1 LSSRQL
7 ARTCIRG
14 LTNSDGER
22 CFYRCFLNS
31 IVQFLRASPDFVDF
45 VLSMPA
51 ERKDESFA
59 DYVGRASGTGARE
72 QQNMLRLAEATTFFS
87 KLADVLKVC

>member
-1 LSSRQL
+1 M
-7 ARTCIRG
+7 
-14 LTNSDGER
+14 
-22 CFYRCFLNS
+22 
-31 IVQFLRASPDFVDF
+31 DF